1 MYEQVHP
8 EDPFGRVM
16 QQHFSQLNCA
26 LRSLA
31 QYPDCEAQ
39 QRRFLGRVSTCSSR
53 ACMKHDSSEEGW
65 NTKCLVGYGLKPEAN
80 GAEAGGTAFSGS
92 MTHHYRRCFQLACSL
107 LSHTGLMGSSET
119 FDVLN

>member
-65 NTKCLVGYGLKPEAN
+65 NTKCLVGYGLKPEAKR
-80 GAEAGGTAFSGS
+80 AEAEV
-92 MTHHYRRCFQLACSL
+92 L
-107 LSHTGLMGSSET
+107 LFL
-119 FDVLN
+119 VA